1 MKVGDLIKFKNCSR
15 SGEVGIVIQVNC
27 IIEDGVRDVHCVA
40 YGSNKQMYFTTNQL
54 EVINENR

>member
-15 SGEVGIVIQVNC
+15 SGEVGIVVRTNC
-27 IIEDGVRDVHCVA
+27 IVEDGVRGVHLVT
-40 YGSNKQMYFTTNQL
+40 YEGNKQMYFTANQL